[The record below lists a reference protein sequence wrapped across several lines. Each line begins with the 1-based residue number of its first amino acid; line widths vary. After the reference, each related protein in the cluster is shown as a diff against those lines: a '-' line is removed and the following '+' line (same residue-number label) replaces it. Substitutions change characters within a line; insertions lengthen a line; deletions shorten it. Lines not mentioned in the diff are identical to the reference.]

1 MFVATSSVNNMA
13 HGDLGP
19 LAVNGHWSQCIS
31 TLADFTQLFKS
42 DEYRN
47 NAPISVFNDIFAALS
62 SIRAATCASTNTRA
76 ATTSGDTSTA
86 TTSGDT
92 TAATTGGNTSTATT
106 RAATTAAT
114 TTRAATTAAT
124 TTRAATTA
132 ATTTR
137 GDTSTATTTRADTTA
152 ATTGGDTCTATT
164 TISAETTAA
173 TTTGAVT
180 RSAAATDADAEHPL
194 DDYLVKCATETFRCL
209 RNACAGCHGNQTTIG
224 GSPTVLSDTHA
235 VLEVVS
241 GRPSTADLTTLQRC
255 ALQFI
260 GNLCVGHYLNQENV
274 CRLFLCTFRRML
286 QSSDS
291 GIVNYTCMVLHNCLL
306 PRTAA
311 TTDRVLP
318 DYFRLDDDNVD
329 GVVLSVIEVTVQDDV
344 EWGLYVV
351 EDLLQVAALCETFYT
366 RLSPTHRLF
375 VVEVVIGMLKRVECD
390 TSTEKLHVV
399 AMENLL
405 YLGREVKACSHQILQ
420 AGLQDSDDSQ
430 TSLLLVKILEALGAA
445 TSLHSL
451 YGSLQN
457 DSDLLV
463 CCINLLHGIH
473 EIGRQGGN
481 HFTAVEKMT
490 ESDQIDPHHPAFG
503 LKRDLI
509 RLLANMVFHHKV
521 NQDKVREL
529 DGIALILDQSN
540 MDGKNPFI
548 TQWIVLAI
556 RNLCED
562 NPDNKQ
568 YLAGLR
574 LEGLANNV
582 TMLQEFGVKAELQGD
597 KIVVRRPDE
606 HAPGDRGEGGASGGH
621 DRGQT
626 S

>member
-1 MFVATSSVNNMA
+1 MFVATSLVNNMA
-13 HGDLGP
+13 HGDLVP

-47 NAPISVFNDIFAALS
+47 NGPISVFNDIFAALS
-62 SIRAATCASTNTRA
+62 SIRAATTCASTNTTA
-76 ATTSGDTSTA
+76 AIITGGDTC
-86 TTSGDT
+86 TTTTRADT
-92 TAATTGGNTSTATT
+92 TAATTGGDTSTATT
-106 RAATTAAT
+106 RADTTAAT

-124 TTRAATTA
+124 TTR
-132 ATTTR
+132 
-137 GDTSTATTTRADTTA
+137 
-152 ATTGGDTCTATT
+152 
-164 TISAETTAA
+164 AETTAA

-241 GRPSTADLTTLQRC
+241 GHPSTADLTTLQRC

-291 GIVNYTCMVLHNCLL
+291 GVVNYTCMVLHNCLL
-306 PRTAA
+306 PPTAA

-318 DYFRLDDDNVD
+318 DYLRLDDDNVD

-351 EDLLQVAALCETFYT
+351 EDLLQVAAFCETFYT

-405 YLGREVKACSHQILQ
+405 YLGREVKTYSHQILQ
-420 AGLQDSDDSQ
+420 AGLQDSHDSQ

-548 TQWIVLAI
+548 TQWVVLAI

-562 NPDNKQ
+562 NADNKQ

-606 HAPGDRGEGGASGGH
+606 DAQGDRGEGGASGGQ